1 MAYRAPGELSG
12 SFHSGLG
19 IASIYCLSKGF
30 AWGPKLAEDYCDH
43 QIDSSADSSSMPLP
57 LPVFDPRRKRSVSGF
72 GGHFVVTHPSAIPW
86 DT

>member
-30 AWGPKLAEDYCDH
+30 AWDPKLAEGYCDH
-43 QIDSSADSSSMPLP
+43 QIDSSADSSSMPLT
-57 LPVFDPRRKRSVSGF
+57 VFDPRRNSLVSGLA
-72 GGHFVVTHPSAIPW
+72 AIS
-86 DT
+86 